1 MFILHTPGPR
11 ACIGRRFA
19 ELECYML
26 AIKVLQRYRL
36 EYHHG
41 DVGLNT
47 EFVNKPD
54 KNIRLKFIPRR

>member
-1 MFILHTPGPR
+1 M
-11 ACIGRRFA
+11 CIGRRFA
-19 ELECYML
+19 ELECYVL

-54 KNIRLKFIPRR
+54 KNIRLKFIPRM